1 MSRATVGIIGAGPA
15 GIGAALAVARHGAR
29 AVIIERHSLIG
40 GAATNAMVG
49 TVCGLSRCGKDLAPG
64 IRFDNPGCARE
75 FGELLAL
82 RSGTSL
88 IRNEAG
94 LTYLPYHPND
104 FEHIARELLSQAS
117 TSAIV
122 VNLNSPLVGAQH
134 HPSSNMFSLRCANE
148 EFACDSLVDCSGDA
162 VALTHLGLSTEEP
175 TKLQAAALVF
185 EVCELPS
192 LSESLVSFLI
202 RKVLRE
208 GVLANEIPEPL
219 SYVSIVPGSLGNNR
233 ALFKLATEAPNETTP
248 ARAVQFIEQR
258 AREDISALVA
268 FLNRAEPSLSA
279 SRIGVIAPG
288 LGVRSGRRGRGIES
302 LSERSVRLSERS
314 PSGVALG
321 LWPVELWSS
330 PLRPEIAFPEQGC
343 SYEIPLGS
351 LCSAELPGV
360 YFAGRCISACDYAIA
375 SARVM
380 GTCLSTGYAAGRAAI
395 GFARG
400 ESSDEIVGDLRELQV
415 NPFYRPMS

>member
-15 GIGAALAVARHGAR
+15 GIGAALAVARHGGR
-29 AVIIERHSLIG
+29 AVIVERHALIG

-49 TVCGLSRCGKDLAPG
+49 TVCGLSRCSKDLSAEIG
-64 IRFDNPGCARE
+64 FDNPGCARE
-75 FGELLAL
+75 FGELLAQ
-82 RSGTSL
+82 RSGTLL
-88 IRNEAG
+88 IRNETG
-94 LTYLPYHPND
+94 LTYLPYHSND
-104 FEHIARELLSQAS
+104 FEHVARELFARAS
-117 TSAIV
+117 TSKIG
-122 VNLNSPLVGAQH
+122 VNLNSPLVAVQH
-134 HPSSNMFSLRCANE
+134 QASSNIFVLRCTCE
-148 EFACDSLVDCSGDA
+148 EFRCDSLVDCSGDA
-162 VALTHLGLSTEEP
+162 VALRLLGLSTEDP
-175 TKLQAAALVF
+175 TRHQAAALVF
-185 EVCELPS
+185 EVRGLPS
-192 LSESLVSFLI
+192 LSESVVSFLI

-208 GVLANEIPEPL
+208 GVLANEIPERL
-219 SYVSIVPGSLGNNR
+219 SYVSIVPGSLADDR
-233 ALFKLATEAPNETTP
+233 ALFKLATVSPDESKPEG
-248 ARAVQFIEQR
+248 AVDFIEQR

-268 FLNRAEPSLSA
+268 FLKRLEASLSA
-279 SRIGVIAPG
+279 VRIGLIAPS
-288 LGVRSGRRGRGIES
+288 LGVRSGRRGKGLES

-314 PSGVALG
+314 PTGVALG

-395 GFARG
+395 GFVRG
-400 ESSDEIVGDLRELQV
+400 DTSDEIVRDLRELQV
-415 NPFYRPMS
+415 EPFYGR